1 MERETGNKSIVRVFP
16 RRREELRSLLKRFRR
31 LCEKEGIVRDQK
43 RKSYYEKPSDE
54 RRRRHRKS
62 IRRIQK
68 ELAEAEDNKNAKRPK
83 SDD

>member
-1 MERETGNKSIVRVFP
+1 MERETSSRPIVRVFP

-31 LCEKEGIVRDQK
+31 LCEKEGVIRDLK

-68 ELAEAEDNKNAKRPK
+68 ELAEAEENKNVKPDTR
-83 SDD
+83 